1 MADGEVSRVI
11 PAAGQYVIL
20 KRESLLP
27 ADRVRLE
34 EIAPKLEEVLRE
46 KKMHAVATNVFDEL
60 KKQSSVVVVLDDP
73 ARRRQMP
80 GVAAVVNGTQIT
92 VRQLAEECI
101 ARRGP
106 AVLEDAIGRKLIAQ
120 ACQKQNVTVTE
131 AELDA
136 EVARVASL
144 MVRPL
149 PDGSPDVNAFLKA
162 VVEKQGMTVDVYRRD
177 AVWPTVAL
185 RKLTRAKVQVT
196 EEDVRNGFEANYGP
210 RAKCRVIVLGQLRR
224 AQQVWEMAR
233 KHLTADYFGDLA
245 AQYSVEGSSRASRRD
260 AADRQALRPAAVG
273 EGGLRPE
280 AGRDV
285 RRHPVGR
292 QVHHPFLRRIHQAG
306 GGRDGQGPRPDRGG
320 RPRQEAAAG
329 DVGVLRAAPRDRLDR
344 QFPQRKEPVV
354 AATGGRRRRPFA
366 QPPRGGG
373 KPRRIA
379 FASSGNPPRRPLLSP
394 GRPRQAGRSVAR
406 RGNVPGSGDFPAP
419 AAFLFPRFPLESES
433 GSARAKARSSRGR
446 GKRRGTISVEK
457 GIAAVDRAMTSE
469 PQKIVAA
476 AKDRLGKDSHLSVQR
491 IWCEFQGGRLVLQ
504 GQVPSF
510 YHKQLAQEAV
520 AGLDGVAQVV
530 NEIEVIS

>member
-1 MADGEVSRVI
+1 MGGLVQPIRRHGACKEIEQVAFSMADGEVSRVI

-27 ADRVRLE
+27 ADSVRLE

-46 KKMHAVATNVFDEL
+46 KKMHAVANNVFDEL
-60 KKQSSVVVVLDDP
+60 KRQSSVVVAMDDP
-73 ARRRQMP
+73 AKRRQMP

-106 AVLEDAIGRKLIAQ
+106 AVLEDAVGRKLIAQ
-120 ACQKQNVTVTE
+120 ACQKHNVAVTE

-136 EVARVASL
+136 EVARVAAL

-149 PDGSPDVNAFLKA
+149 PDGSPNVATFLKA

-245 AQYSVEGSSRASRRD
+245 ASIRSRAAAAPCGRD
-260 AADRQALRPAAVG
+260 AADRQALRPAGAG
-273 EGGLRPE
+273 EGSLRPE

-285 RRHPVGR
+285 RRHSVGR
-292 QVHHPFLRRIHQAG
+292 QVHHPFL
-306 GGRDGQGPRPDRGG
+306 
-320 RPRQEAAAG
+320 
-329 DVGVLRAAPRDRLDR
+329 
-344 QFPQRKEPVV
+344 
-354 AATGGRRRRPFA
+354 
-366 QPPRGGG
+366 
-373 KPRRIA
+373 
-379 FASSGNPPRRPLLSP
+379 
-394 GRPRQAGRSVAR
+394 
-406 RGNVPGSGDFPAP
+406 
-419 AAFLFPRFPLESES
+419 
-433 GSARAKARSSRGR
+433 
-446 GKRRGTISVEK
+446 
-457 GIAAVDRAMTSE
+457 
-469 PQKIVAA
+469 
-476 AKDRLGKDSHLSVQR
+476 
-491 IWCEFQGGRLVLQ
+491 
-504 GQVPSF
+504 
-510 YHKQLAQEAV
+510 
-520 AGLDGVAQVV
+520 
-530 NEIEVIS
+530 